1 MKPNKKHFNVEVSLN
16 LHTPKTVLMDKDS
29 KKQTTK
35 NYTLKLT
42 KFEALNN
49 RILNPISVPDKNCF
63 SYLGKKKKKPSK

>member
-42 KFEALNN
+42 EFEA
-49 RILNPISVPDKNCF
+49 
-63 SYLGKKKKKPSK
+63 